1 MNTHA
6 FVYLSVGF
14 AISLGL
20 NVVLFVLLRRYS
32 CAFQRMK
39 SVFRAYR
46 GFHVRRIRSSRVS
59 HSTLFGSAQDTIKG
73 LEEKNRAL
81 EETLERRGG
90 ERSYFLAQ
98 WKIFAPLAAK
108 LEVLSEYW
116 ESETHYWRKKCWWLS
131 DRIAQEKD
139 RQVIYAAMKAAAGA
153 AHAATGP
160 GLGT

>member
-1 MNTHA
+1 MTTHA
-6 FVYLSVGF
+6 FVYLSVGL
-14 AISLGL
+14 AIS
-20 NVVLFVLLRRYS
+20 NAIVIVLWWRSSSALRRV
-32 CAFQRMK
+32 K
-39 SVFRAYR
+39 SVFRSYR
-46 GFHVRRIRSSRVS
+46 GFHVGRIRRSRAS
-59 HSTLFGSAQDTIKG
+59 HGTLFGSAQDTIKG

-81 EETLERRGG
+81 EETLEHRSG
-90 ERSYFLAQ
+90 ERSFFLAQ
-98 WKIFAPLAAK
+98 WKISAPLAAK

-153 AHAATGP
+153 PHTATGT

>member
-1 MNTHA
+1 MTTHA
-6 FVYLSVGF
+6 FVYLSVGL

-20 NVVLFVLLRRYS
+20 NVVLFVLLRRHG

-39 SVFRAYR
+39 SVFRDYR

-73 LEEKNRAL
+73 LA
-81 EETLERRGG
+81 ETLERRNG
-90 ERSYFLAQ
+90 ERSFFLAQ
-98 WKIFAPLAAK
+98 WKISAPLAAK

-139 RQVIYAAMKAAAGA
+139 REVIYAAMKAAAGA
-153 AHAATGP
+153 AHAATGA